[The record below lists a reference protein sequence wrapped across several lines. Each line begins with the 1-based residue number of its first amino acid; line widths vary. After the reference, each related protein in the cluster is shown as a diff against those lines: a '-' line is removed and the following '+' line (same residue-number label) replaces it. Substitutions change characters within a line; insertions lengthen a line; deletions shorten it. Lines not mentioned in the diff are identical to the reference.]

1 MAGGRPTKFT
11 PRVRETI
18 LQAVS
23 VGAPLALA
31 AESAGISYDVLR
43 LWLRRGE
50 RQKAGDF
57 RQFYLDL
64 KAAEGRL
71 GVKLLAV
78 IEKSALDGNWNAAA
92 WKLERRFPKHFG
104 RPAGDRAGSSSKP
117 DTSKALNLRWGEHLA
132 NPAVR
137 AAIQELTVQL
147 AAVNAFDRLDDRGP
161 DDDARALATAVQLK
175 SFLKEMKSQ

>member
-1 MAGGRPTKFT
+1 MPGGRPSKFT

-50 RQKAGDF
+50 RQRAGDF

-92 WKLERRFPKHFG
+92 WKLERRF
-104 RPAGDRAGSSSKP
+104 
-117 DTSKALNLRWGEHLA
+117 
-132 NPAVR
+132 
-137 AAIQELTVQL
+137 
-147 AAVNAFDRLDDRGP
+147 
-161 DDDARALATAVQLK
+161 
-175 SFLKEMKSQ
+175 